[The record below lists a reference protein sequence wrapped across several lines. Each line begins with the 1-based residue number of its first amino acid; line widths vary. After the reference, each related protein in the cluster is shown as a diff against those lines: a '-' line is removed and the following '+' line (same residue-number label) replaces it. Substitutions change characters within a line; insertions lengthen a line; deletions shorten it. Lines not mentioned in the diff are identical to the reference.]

1 MDNRGNY
8 SSTKQVS
15 PARRRRLARD
25 VVKNYK
31 PGYTWNKGGRLKEL
45 KIRYCCK
52 WLYDAKQCSMLI
64 ITIDSLCVMLVKL
77 DFGANMILLYLMSLG
92 FFSFCRYVARKY
104 LIMWRLKTF
113 GRVLP
118 SVARYGSSEYRL
130 VIALLCPCLHW
141 FATTMNWVSC
151 VIKLPCTK
159 VFRYLF
165 YLSVIN
171 QINHHCT
178 NVCYSSC

>member
-45 KIRYCCK
+45 KIRYCCI
-52 WLYDAKQCSMLI
+52 WLYDAKQCGMLI

-77 DFGANMILLYLMSLG
+77 DFGANMNLLYFMS
-92 FFSFCRYVARKY
+92 
-104 LIMWRLKTF
+104 
-113 GRVLP
+113 
-118 SVARYGSSEYRL
+118 
-130 VIALLCPCLHW
+130 HW
-141 FATTMNWVSC
+141 FLFFLQIRCQEIPLYLEIENIWTNSTISC
-151 VIKLPCTK
+151 
-159 VFRYLF
+159 
-165 YLSVIN
+165 
-171 QINHHCT
+171 
-178 NVCYSSC
+178 